1 MDYRKYSEDELR
13 DYGIWR
19 VSLPTMKKEVKLLDE
34 VTVNAINYAADRVD
48 GTGPFD
54 NEDFLLSKM
63 IEKDDKMKNIKFIEN
78 KINCIEE
85 ALGILSEDELEI
97 IEKSCIDR
105 FAKSPEE
112 LSCELPMSISTIRRI
127 KNRALKKYT
136 KYRVGLIDI

>member
-63 IEKDDKMKNIKFIEN
+63 IEKDDKIKNIKFNRIILPTPCTNYSFIEP
-78 KINCIEE
+78 
-85 ALGILSEDELEI
+85 
-97 IEKSCIDR
+97 
-105 FAKSPEE
+105 FYQ
-112 LSCELPMSISTIRRI
+112 M
-127 KNRALKKYT
+127 
-136 KYRVGLIDI
+136 V

>member
-1 MDYRKYSEDELR
+1 LDYRKYSEDELR

-63 IEKDDKMKNIKFIEN
+63 IEKDDKIKNIKFIEN

-85 ALGILSEDELEI
+85 A
-97 IEKSCIDR
+97 
-105 FAKSPEE
+105 
-112 LSCELPMSISTIRRI
+112 
-127 KNRALKKYT
+127 
-136 KYRVGLIDI
+136 

>member
-112 LSCELPMSISTIRRI
+112 LSWELPMSISTIRRI

>member
-1 MDYRKYSEDELR
+1 MDYRKYSEEELK

-63 IEKDDKMKNIKFIEN
+63 IEKDDKIKNIKFIED
-78 KINCIEE
+78 KVNCIEE
-85 ALGILSEDELEI
+85 ALGILSKDELEI
-97 IEKSCIDR
+97 LEKTCIDR

-112 LSCELPMSISTIRRI
+112 LSGELPMSTSTIRRI

-136 KYRVGLIDI
+136 KYRVGMIDI

>member
-1 MDYRKYSEDELR
+1 MEYRKYSEDELR

-19 VSLPTMKKEVKLLDE
+19 VSLPTMKREVKLLDE

-63 IEKDDKMKNIKFIEN
+63 IEKDDKIKNIKFIED
-78 KINCIEE
+78 KVNCIEE
-85 ALGILSEDELEI
+85 ALGILSKDELEI
-97 IEKSCIDR
+97 LEKTCIDR

-112 LSCELPMSISTIRRI
+112 LSGELPMSISTIRRI
-127 KNRALKKYT
+127 KNRALKKY
-136 KYRVGLIDI
+136 